1 MRIGIVG
8 TGHVGLVT
16 AVGLAHLGHT
26 VVGMDKNAECIAS
39 LARGVP
45 TLYEPELPELLRSTL
60 QAGRV
65 RFTTSVAEMLHGS
78 DIVFLCV
85 GTPSHPD
92 GKADLSQIEEAVN
105 GMAPH
110 LNGFTLIVEKSTVP
124 VGTAASIDRAIR
136 QATEGT
142 TRFEVASNPEFLR
155 EGSAV
160 HDFLHPDR
168 IVVGADSERARA
180 MLRELYGDDFA
191 CPVLVTSVR
200 VAELIKH
207 AANAFLATKLS
218 FINMI
223 ADFCDQV
230 GADVSDVA
238 RGIGLDPRIGA
249 GFLGAGIGYGGSCF
263 GKDLQAFVRSAAD
276 RGVDFALLREV
287 ERINEARV
295 DRLLRKLGQAL
306 WVMRGKTVGVLGV
319 AFKAETD
326 DIRDAPSLKVIPRLR
341 ENDVTLRIYDP
352 RAASKLAALWQGD
365 DRLTYVESAEEAA
378 RGAHALLILT
388 DWPEFRSL
396 DMDRMRSM
404 MRTPVLVDGRNL
416 FDPAQMR
423 ARGFDYYSLG
433 RGDVARE
440 PAATAV

>member
-1 MRIGIVG
+1 MRIGVVG
-8 TGHVGLVT
+8 TGHVGLIT
-16 AVGLAHLGHT
+16 AVGLAHVGHA
-26 VVGMDKNAECIAS
+26 VVGVDTNAECIAS

-45 TLYEPELPELLRSTL
+45 TLYEPGLPDLLRSTL

-65 RFTTSVAEMLHGS
+65 RFTTSVAEMLRGS

-92 GKADLSQIEEAVN
+92 GRADLSQIEEAIN

-110 LNGFTLIVEKSTVP
+110 LNGFTLLVEKSTVP
-124 VGTAASIDRAIR
+124 VGTAASIERAVR
-136 QATEGT
+136 QATGG
-142 TRFEVASNPEFLR
+142 RAAFDVASNPEFLR

-168 IVVGADSERARA
+168 IVIGADSERARA
-180 MLRELYGDDFA
+180 LLGELYGRDFA
-191 CPVLVTSVR
+191 CPVLVTGVR

-207 AANAFLATKLS
+207 TANAFLATKLS
-218 FINMI
+218 FINMV
-223 ADFCDQV
+223 ADLCEQA

-249 GFLGAGIGYGGSCF
+249 SFLGAGLGYGGSCF
-263 GKDLQAFVRSAAD
+263 GKDLQAFIRSAGD
-276 RGVDFALLREV
+276 LGVDFALLREV
-287 ERINEARV
+287 ERINEARIG
-295 DRLLRKLGQAL
+295 RLLHKLAQAL
-306 WVMRGKTVGVLGV
+306 WVMRGKTVAVLGV

-341 ENDVTLRIYDP
+341 ENGVTLRIYDP
-352 RAASKLAALWQGD
+352 RAARRLADVWPAD
-365 DRLTYVESAEEAA
+365 DHLTYVESAEEAA

-388 DWPEFRSL
+388 EWAEFRSMDL
-396 DMDRMRSM
+396 DLMRSV
-404 MRTPVLVDGRNL
+404 MRTPVLVDGRNM

-433 RGDVARE
+433 RGDGARE